1 MSDNSHQFKLQS
13 SRYMH
18 GLDGLRAIAVIA
30 IIIYH
35 LNPRWL
41 PGGFLGVDT
50 FFVISG
56 YLITSLLLR
65 EYHNTQMID
74 LKKFWI
80 RRFRR
85 LIPAVFFMT
94 GVVITYVLIFES
106 GIIRTVKEDG
116 IAAFLYMSNWW
127 YIIEDVS
134 YFEAAEPRP
143 LIHLWSLAIEEQFYI
158 IWPVVLLILLW
169 KFKNYKH
176 IMLVV
181 FLMTII
187 SLIWMM
193 VLTLPYEDNSRVY
206 FGTDTRLQT
215 LLLGVLL
222 AYIWPPFRLKS
233 DIGQKMKN
241 WIDGIGIGALLLL
254 VIFFITVDDSSH
266 WIYYGGLY
274 LITLVTLA
282 LIASSVHPSTVLP
295 KILGNPLFLWVGTR
309 SYSLY
314 LWHYPIITLINVNF
328 VQGQIPFYII
338 LLQVLL
344 TVICAE
350 VSFRWIETPFRREGF
365 KAVWP
370 AAKQRLRFITTVM
383 VAVIS
388 LVVMTGLFD
397 YMHEDVNENRQ
408 RSFFSEENAQ
418 GEDRDKVDESVDL
431 QEISPLFIGDSIMVN
446 VGEELE
452 SRIPNAV
459 IDGEVGRQVRD
470 TLELVQSD
478 YNEYGK
484 QDDIVV
490 IQLGTNG
497 TFSKDDLNALIDAF
511 GDAEIYF
518 VNTRVPRSWESSV
531 NEHLE
536 EAGNDH
542 ENVTVVDWHS
552 YSEDKTEYFSTDG
565 VHLLPEG
572 IESMTDLIIDS
583 IRQK

>member
-1 MSDNSHQFKLQS
+1 MSDHSNQLKLQS
-13 SRYMH
+13 TRYMP

-65 EYHNTQMID
+65 EYHNTQVID
-74 LKKFWI
+74 LKNFWI

-94 GVVITYVLIFES
+94 GVVITYVLVFES

-127 YIIEDVS
+127 YIIEDLS
-134 YFEAAEPRP
+134 YFEASEPRP
-143 LIHLWSLAIEEQFYI
+143 LMHLWSLAIEEQFYI
-158 IWPVVLLILLW
+158 IWPVVLLILLL

-176 IMLVV
+176 IMLIIFMMTVV
-181 FLMTII
+181 

-193 VLTLPYEDNSRVY
+193 VLTIPYEDNSRVY

-215 LLLGVLL
+215 LLLGVVL
-222 AYIWPPFRLKS
+222 AYIWPPFRLKK
-233 DIGQKMKN
+233 DIGQKIKV
-241 WIDGIGIGALLLL
+241 WIDGIGIGALLALI
-254 VIFFITVDDSSH
+254 IFFITIDASSY

-274 LITLVTLA
+274 LITLVTLL

-295 KILGNPLFLWVGTR
+295 KILGNPLFLWIGTR

-314 LWHYPIITLINVNF
+314 LWHYPIIILINVNF
-328 VQGQIPFYII
+328 VQGQMPYYII
-338 LLQVLL
+338 LLQILL
-344 TVICAE
+344 TFIFAE
-350 VSFRWIETPFRREGF
+350 VSYKWIETPFRRHGF

-370 AAKQRLRFITTVM
+370 SAKKRLRLITTTT
-383 VAVIS
+383 VAVVS
-388 LVVMTGLFD
+388 LTVMTGLFD
-397 YMHEDVNENRQ
+397 ELHEDENKNRQ
-408 RSFFSEENAQ
+408 TSYLSEQDTQKDSEETPEEA
-418 GEDRDKVDESVDL
+418 VDL

-452 SRIPNAV
+452 NRIPNAL

-470 TLELVQSD
+470 TLELVQNNYS
-478 YNEYGK
+478 EYDK
-484 QDDIVV
+484 PDDIIVL
-490 IQLGTNG
+490 QLGTNG
-497 TFSKDDLNALIDAF
+497 TFTEDDLNALIDTF

-518 VNTRVPRSWESSV
+518 VNTRVPRSWETSV
-531 NEHLE
+531 NESLE
-536 EAGNDH
+536 EAGNNHD
-542 ENVTVVDWHS
+542 NVTIIDWYSH
-552 YSEDKTEYFSTDG
+552 SEDKTEYFSTDG

-572 IESMTDLIIDS
+572 IESMSDLIIRGL
-583 IRQK
+583 RQN

>member
-1 MSDNSHQFKLQS
+1 MSDHSNQLKLQS
-13 SRYMH
+13 TRYMP

-65 EYHNTQMID
+65 EYHNTQVID
-74 LKKFWI
+74 LKNFWI

-94 GVVITYVLIFES
+94 GVVITYVLVFES

-127 YIIEDVS
+127 YIIEDLS
-134 YFEAAEPRP
+134 YFEASEPRP
-143 LIHLWSLAIEEQFYI
+143 LMHLWSLAIEEQFYI
-158 IWPVVLLILLW
+158 IWPVVLLILLL

-176 IMLVV
+176 IMLIIFMMTVV
-181 FLMTII
+181 

-193 VLTLPYEDNSRVY
+193 VLTIPYEDNSRVY

-222 AYIWPPFRLKS
+222 AYIWPPFRLKK
-233 DIGQKMKN
+233 DIGQKIKV
-241 WIDGIGIGALLLL
+241 WIDGIGIGALLALI
-254 VIFFITVDDSSH
+254 IFFITIDASSY

-274 LITLVTLA
+274 LITLVTLL

-295 KILGNPLFLWVGTR
+295 KILGNPLFLWIGTR

-314 LWHYPIITLINVNF
+314 LWHYPIIILINVNF
-328 VQGQIPFYII
+328 VQGQVPYYII
-338 LLQVLL
+338 LLQILL
-344 TVICAE
+344 TFIFAE
-350 VSFRWIETPFRREGF
+350 VSYKWIETPFRRHGF

-370 AAKQRLRFITTVM
+370 SAKKRLRLITTIT
-383 VAVIS
+383 VAVVS
-388 LVVMTGLFD
+388 LTVMTGLFD
-397 YMHEDVNENRQ
+397 ELHEDVNKNRQ
-408 RSFFSEENAQ
+408 TSYLSEQDTQKDSEETSEEA
-418 GEDRDKVDESVDL
+418 VDL

-452 SRIPNAV
+452 NRIPNAL

-470 TLELVQSD
+470 TLELVQNNYS
-478 YNEYGK
+478 EYDSP
-484 QDDIVV
+484 DDIIV

-497 TFSKDDLNALIDAF
+497 TFTEDDLNALIDTF

-518 VNTRVPRSWESSV
+518 VNTRVPRSWENSV
-531 NEHLE
+531 NENLE
-536 EAGNDH
+536 KAGDNH
-542 ENVTVVDWHS
+542 ENVTIIDWYSH
-552 YSEDKTEYFSTDG
+552 SEDKTEYFSTDG

-572 IESMTDLIIDS
+572 IESMSDLIIRGL
-583 IRQK
+583 RQN

>member
-1 MSDNSHQFKLQS
+1 MSDHSNQLELQN
-13 SRYMH
+13 SRYMP
-18 GLDGLRAIAVIA
+18 GLDGLRAVAVIA

-65 EYHNTQMID
+65 EYHNTQIID
-74 LKKFWI
+74 LKNFWI

-85 LIPAVFFMT
+85 LIPALFFMT
-94 GVVITYVLIFES
+94 GVVITYVLVFES

-134 YFEAAEPRP
+134 YFEASEPRP
-143 LIHLWSLAIEEQFYI
+143 LMHLWSLAIEEQFYI
-158 IWPVVLLILLW
+158 IWPVVLLVLLS

-176 IMLVV
+176 IMLII
-181 FLMTII
+181 LIMTII

-193 VLTLPYEDNSRVY
+193 VLAMPYEDNSRVY

-222 AYIWPPFRLKS
+222 AYIWPPFRLKK
-233 DIGQKMKN
+233 DIGQKIKV
-241 WIDGIGIGALLLL
+241 WIDGIGIGALLILI
-254 VIFFITVDDSSH
+254 IFFVTVDDSSH

-274 LITLVTLA
+274 LITLVTLL

-295 KILGNPLFLWVGTR
+295 KVLGNRFMLWVGTR

-314 LWHYPIITLINVNF
+314 LWHYPIITLINMNF

-344 TVICAE
+344 TVLCAE
-350 VSFRWIETPFRREGF
+350 ISFRWIETPFRRHGF

-370 AAKQRLRFITTVM
+370 AAKHRVRFVTTGV
-383 VAVIS
+383 VAVVS
-388 LVVMTGLFD
+388 LTVMTGVFD
-397 YMHEDVNENRQ
+397 SLHHDVNENRQ
-408 RSFFSEENAQ
+408 TNFMSEQETPS
-418 GEDRDKVDESVDL
+418 KDEEVSDEAVDL

-452 SRIPNAV
+452 ARIPNAV
-459 IDGEVGRQVRD
+459 INGEVGRQVRD
-470 TLELVQSD
+470 TLELVKDNYDD
-478 YNEYGK
+478 YGES
-484 QDDIVV
+484 DDIIV

-497 TFSKDDLNALIDAF
+497 TFTEEELNALINVF
-511 GDAEIYF
+511 EEAEIYF
-518 VNTRVPRSWESSV
+518 VNTRVPRSWETSV
-531 NEHLE
+531 NENLE
-536 EAGNDH
+536 EAGNQH
-542 ENVTVVDWHS
+542 ENVTIIDWHS
-552 YSEDKTEYFSTDG
+552 HSEGKTEYFSADG

-572 IESMTDLIIDS
+572 VESMTDLIIDEIS
-583 IRQK
+583 RK

>member
-1 MSDNSHQFKLQS
+1 MSDNSHQLKLQS
-13 SRYMH
+13 SRYMP

-65 EYHNTQMID
+65 EYYNTQMID
-74 LKKFWI
+74 LKNFWI
-80 RRFRR
+80 RRLRR
-85 LIPAVFFMT
+85 LIPAVFFMV
-94 GVVITYVLIFES
+94 GAVITYVLIFES
-106 GIIRTVKEDG
+106 GMIRTVKEDG
-116 IAAFLYMSNWW
+116 IAAFIYMSNWW

-143 LIHLWSLAIEEQFYI
+143 LMHLWSLAIEEQFYI
-158 IWPVVLLILLW
+158 IWPVILLILLL
-169 KFKNYKH
+169 KVKNYKY
-176 IMLVV
+176 IMMIV
-181 FLMTII
+181 FLMTVI

-193 VLTLPYEDNSRVY
+193 MLTLPYEDNSRVY

-222 AYIWPPFRLKS
+222 AYIWPPFRLKR
-233 DIGQKMKN
+233 DIGPKIKI
-241 WIDGIGIGALLLL
+241 WIDGIGIGALLILI
-254 VIFFITVDDSSH
+254 IFFITVDDSSH

-274 LITLVTLA
+274 LITLVTLL
-282 LIASSVHPSTVLP
+282 LIASSVHPSTILP

-314 LWHYPIITLINVNF
+314 LWHYPIITLININF
-328 VQGQIPFYII
+328 VQGQIPFYIV

-344 TVICAE
+344 TIICAE
-350 VSFRWIETPFRREGF
+350 ISFKWIETPFRRDGF

-370 AAKQRLRFITTVM
+370 AAKQRLRFLTTVM
-383 VAVIS
+383 ATVVS
-388 LVVMTGLFD
+388 LVVVTGLFD
-397 YMHEDVNENRQ
+397 YMHEDVNKDRQ
-408 RSFFSEENAQ
+408 TSFLSEQETQ
-418 GEDRDKVDESVDL
+418 GEDEGKTGEAVDL

-459 IDGEVGRQVRD
+459 IDGQVGRQVRD

-478 YNEYGK
+478 YNDYDK
-484 QDDIVV
+484 QDDIIV

-497 TFSKDDLNALIDAF
+497 TFTKDDLNMLIDAF

-536 EAGNDH
+536 EAGNEH
-542 ENVTVVDWHS
+542 ANVTIIDWYSHS
-552 YSEDKTEYFSTDG
+552 EGKTEYFSTDG
-565 VHLLPEG
+565 VHLLPQG
-572 IESMTDLIIDS
+572 IESMTDFIIEVLS
-583 IRQK
+583 NN

>member
-1 MSDNSHQFKLQS
+1 MSNHSNQLKLQS
-13 SRYMH
+13 SRYMP

-30 IIIYH
+30 IILYH

-74 LKKFWI
+74 LKNFWI

-94 GVVITYVLIFES
+94 SVVITYVLIFES

-134 YFEAAEPRP
+134 YFEASEPKP
-143 LIHLWSLAIEEQFYI
+143 LMHLWSLAIEEQFYI
-158 IWPVVLLILLW
+158 IWPAALLILLL
-169 KFKNYKH
+169 KIKNYKH
-176 IMLVV
+176 IMLII
-181 FLMTII
+181 FMMTLI

-193 VLTLPYEDNSRVY
+193 VLTVPFEDNSRVY

-222 AYIWPPFRLKS
+222 AYIWPPFKLKK
-233 DIGQKMKN
+233 DIGQKIKV
-241 WIDGIGIGALLLL
+241 WIDGVGVGALLVL
-254 VIFFITVDDSSH
+254 VIIFITVDDSSH

-274 LITLVTLA
+274 LITLVTLL

-314 LWHYPIITLINVNF
+314 LWHYPIIILINVNF
-328 VQGQIPFYII
+328 VQGQIPYYII
-338 LLQVLL
+338 LLQILL
-344 TVICAE
+344 TIIFAE
-350 VSFRWIETPFRREGF
+350 ISYKWIETPFRRHGF

-370 AAKQRLRFITTVM
+370 SSQKRLRLITTVT
-383 VAVIS
+383 VAAVS
-388 LVVMTGLFD
+388 LTVMTGLFD
-397 YMHEDVNENRQ
+397 DLHEDVNKNRQ
-408 RSFFSEENAQ
+408 THYLFEQNTQKESEEPS
-418 GEDRDKVDESVDL
+418 DETLNL
-431 QEISPLFIGDSIMVN
+431 QEITPLFIGDSIMVN

-470 TLELVQSD
+470 TVELVEHKYSD
-478 YNEYGK
+478 YGNP
-484 QDDIVV
+484 DDIIV

-497 TFSKDDLNALIDAF
+497 TFTEDELNALIDIF

-518 VNTRVPRSWESSV
+518 VNTRVPRSWETSV
-531 NEHLE
+531 NESLE
-536 EAGNDH
+536 EAGNNH
-542 ENVTVVDWHS
+542 GNVTIIDWYS
-552 YSEDKTEYFSTDG
+552 YSEDKTEYFSADG

-572 IESMTDLIIDS
+572 IESMADLIIDA
-583 IRQK
+583 IKQN